1 MPWAIAAVASS
12 AVNEYAFVPGSLIVT
27 TAILDKSPAVFEV
40 VDVTTGKDGMVT
52 AEAPPRYCFLTVN
65 V

>member
-27 TAILDKSPAVFEV
+27 TAILRRSSVFFDNEVPEFGALLKLCAVLW
-40 VDVTTGKDGMVT
+40 
-52 AEAPPRYCFLTVN
+52 PRYWTETVN